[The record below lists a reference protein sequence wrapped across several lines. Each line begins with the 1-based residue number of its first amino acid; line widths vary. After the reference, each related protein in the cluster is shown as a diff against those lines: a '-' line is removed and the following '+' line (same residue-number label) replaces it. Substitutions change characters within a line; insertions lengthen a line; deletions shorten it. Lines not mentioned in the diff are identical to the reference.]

1 MCACMHVQKGECV
14 VNPNGLLL
22 DTGLYYWTDL
32 EFDIH
37 IRPQIILIFLVQ
49 MKQHDLN
56 ILFSTHLVGREHGVI
71 RENKGCSCF
80 V

>member
-1 MCACMHVQKGECV
+1 MCACMHVQKGECI
-14 VNPNGLLL
+14 VNLNGLLL

-37 IRPQIILIFLVQ
+37 IWPQIILIFLVQ

-56 ILFSTHLVGREHGVI
+56 ILFFNLLGWEGAWGDQRE
-71 RENKGCSCF
+71 
-80 V
+80 